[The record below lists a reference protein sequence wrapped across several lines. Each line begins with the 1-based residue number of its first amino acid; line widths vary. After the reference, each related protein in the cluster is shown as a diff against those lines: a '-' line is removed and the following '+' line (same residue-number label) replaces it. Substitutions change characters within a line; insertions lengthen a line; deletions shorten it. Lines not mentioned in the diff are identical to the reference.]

1 MGIIKFINYEGKQHE
16 VELENGK
23 SLMQLAMDNGV
34 QGIHAD
40 CGGEC
45 ACGTCHVMV
54 GKQWLSLVGSPNNE
68 ELQMLEMTPEKQANS
83 RLSCQIKVTD
93 AMDGMEVHVPE
104 FQM

>member
-34 QGIHAD
+34 QGIDAD

-54 GKQWLSLVGSPNNE
+54 VKFVMPKRWSTRLPLPKQDICV
-68 ELQMLEMTPEKQANS
+68 
-83 RLSCQIKVTD
+83 
-93 AMDGMEVHVPE
+93 
-104 FQM
+104 